1 MNNLDFNFMGKWDF
15 MCLKFFGSLYRKELL
30 TIFPFLIYMFVA
42 APVLADSQQPPA
54 SPVVPAGPGTSV
66 TPSAPS
72 SSPAGIQPP
81 PSTQKP
87 RKMEKQKTGQKA
99 SPVKPL
105 KPAKP
110 LKKVAGKTSQKK
122 KKVPPIPLSR
132 NGPDALNAYRH
143 SWNPITGGPEFL
155 PQADSLPEG
164 ELNGRMFFYS
174 RFTEAQYT
182 DSGGIQGLPNGYY
195 ETQLLL
201 LGAIYYGLTSNDE
214 LILLPSMISTF
225 STSDGESLYGTGFN
239 DFTFGIKHR
248 WVIQDPNGLRPSI
261 ATPFLI
267 TLPTTTWFNTP
278 VPKGGLPPLSV
289 VPSTHFGSYALTT
302 GLFIRKNVKPF
313 RMFSD
318 FFYTFNFPTNGVL
331 PGATAAQRIQ
341 YGDLAQYRFGVE
353 DVFNDK
359 TGFGGILE
367 FVGLSGLPF
376 SIDGIAPSITP
387 TSFNLMGLQPTIEY
401 NLTSRLMF
409 SAGVLLPVFGTN
421 EYMAVI
427 PNFSMWYYWGSVN
440 GQLMAR

>member
-1 MNNLDFNFMGKWDF
+1 MNNPDSNFVGKWGF
-15 MCLKFFGSLYRKELL
+15 MCLKFFGSLYRRELL
-30 TIFPFLIYMFVA
+30 TIIPFLICMFVP
-42 APVLADSQQPPA
+42 APVQADPQQSSV
-54 SPVVPAGPGTSV
+54 SPVAPGAEPGTITTPSPPLTAPAGTQ
-66 TPSAPS
+66 S
-72 SSPAGIQPP
+72 S
-81 PSTQKP
+81 PSTQQPNKI
-87 RKMEKQKTGQKA
+87 EKQAPEQKA
-99 SPVKPL
+99 SPVKP
-105 KPAKP
+105 ANP
-110 LKKVAGKTSQKK
+110 LKEVAGKTGQKK

-132 NGPDALNAYRH
+132 NGPDALDAYRH

-155 PQADSLPEG
+155 PQADTLPEG

-201 LGAIYYGLTSNDE
+201 LGAIYYGLSSNDE

-225 STSDGESLYGTGFN
+225 SSSDGQSLYGTGFN
-239 DFTFGIKHR
+239 DFTFGVKHR

-313 RMFSD
+313 RLFSD

-341 YGDLAQYRFGVE
+341 YGDLAQYRLGVE

-387 TSFNLMGLQPTIEY
+387 RSFNLMGLQPTIEY
-401 NLTSRLMF
+401 NLTERLMF

-440 GQLMAR
+440 GLLMAR